1 MLPQAAT
8 TDAFPSARSARW
20 GRARA
25 SGGDLCRRQKRRP
38 NRQARRHR
46 VADTMPEGVAACFFV
61 YENTAGNI
69 RTPESEKVCHR
80 IYKTDIPVG

>member
-20 GRARA
+20 GRW
-25 SGGDLCRRQKRRP
+25 
-38 NRQARRHR
+38 HR